1 MFLGKLEVSGRHG
14 YQRVEIMNLCVP
26 VLLTSIRQ
34 CDCLLIS
41 LPFHET
47 WISCTHSRDITP
59 LGIQQVESVTTS
71 FQFSFCL
78 IPNLLVPFSFSLAIL
93 IKCSDEA
100 TQGSPLTHGQGRVP
114 SWWGDQGGQSVK

>member
-1 MFLGKLEVSGRHG
+1 MVFKLLPQEQSWLLMFLGKLEVSGRHG

-26 VLLTSIRQ
+26 VLLTSIKQ
-34 CDCLLIS
+34 CDCLLIA

-59 LGIQQVESVTTS
+59 LGIQQVESVSAS

-78 IPNLLVPFSFSLAIL
+78 IPNLLFLLVSLL
-93 IKCSDEA
+93 
-100 TQGSPLTHGQGRVP
+100 LF
-114 SWWGDQGGQSVK
+114 